1 MFSIKINIVLE
12 ITINSSSS
20 AGWREG
26 IDNLKTPQNLPIK
39 ITFYFKIFCLASY
52 FAAQGSPESNQ
63 SEKKF
68 TLQWRNSKG
77 KEILKENRANEE
89 RQKLYEKLK
98 LIKFEKLSTFI
109 WVVWLC
115 SDNPGC
121 MRRMRPIWLSI
132 LLAIFL

>member
-1 MFSIKINIVLE
+1 M
-12 ITINSSSS
+12 
-20 AGWREG
+20 
-26 IDNLKTPQNLPIK
+26 
-39 ITFYFKIFCLASY
+39 FCLASY
-52 FAAQGSPESNQ
+52 FAAQGSPERNQ

-109 WVVWLC
+109 
-115 SDNPGC
+115 
-121 MRRMRPIWLSI
+121 
-132 LLAIFL
+132 